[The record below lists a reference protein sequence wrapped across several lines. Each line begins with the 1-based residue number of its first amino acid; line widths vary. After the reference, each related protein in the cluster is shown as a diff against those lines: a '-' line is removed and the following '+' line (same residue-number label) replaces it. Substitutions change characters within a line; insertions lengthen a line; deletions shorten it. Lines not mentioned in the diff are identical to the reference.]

1 MNIRKNLVAAALPCL
16 LPATLHAQTEA
27 AQKIVITGTRA
38 PLYEVRDVT
47 AGALGTRDALDLPFS
62 FSSYGSE
69 LAKAQ
74 RATLLTDLMRNDASV
89 QNLNF
94 GGAYDYVAI
103 RGWETSTTESYRRD
117 GLQTL
122 TLSDIPFENKERVEV
137 LKGVSGFLFGFSPP
151 GGTINYVVKRP
162 TRERFATLDAEL
174 RSFGGRYLH
183 LDAGGPIE
191 GSSLGWRFNAA
202 VENQGDFAKLRDLRR
217 HVAAA
222 AVDIKPAAGWLLQLD
237 LEHQDKE
244 AAASSL
250 IPPASDGRLL
260 EGYDPRVL
268 VGAPWLR
275 YGSRGTTGGLRLTG
289 SLGERWSLVSQ
300 WNLTRLE
307 RDSAFPYVSAL
318 EPDGTITIV
327 PLLGPAA
334 VQNQRGWSQQTLLLG
349 DVEAAGVR
357 HELVLGVYTDRS
369 RGVFCGYYPEQ
380 PAFTTNIYAPVYPAD
395 QGFEP
400 LAADAGCPQR
410 GEQTH
415 LFASDTV
422 HFSPHWQAILGL
434 RRVDYDSRY
443 SNRPF
448 SYAGQA
454 TSPTA
459 ALLYKPVPAVTV
471 YGSYA
476 RSLQEG
482 STAPNRPGVLNPGE
496 VLPPLEARQL
506 EFGAKGRWGALGAS
520 FAVFRMSRP
529 ADYVDASSG
538 VFGRY
543 GEQVNEGV
551 ELAASGDIGLQ
562 WRVVGSLSHLK
573 ARLTRNADPALDGRD
588 VAAIPR
594 TQAALHLEHRLA
606 ALPGLTLQG
615 GVFHVGDRWFDAANQ
630 TRVDGHTRLD
640 LAARYA
646 TAWAGRPLLLR
657 LNIDNATDLRHWE
670 SVAYGGVT
678 PGAPRTVR
686 VSAQLGF

>member
-1 MNIRKNLVAAALPCL
+1 
-16 LPATLHAQTEA
+16 
-27 AQKIVITGTRA
+27 
-38 PLYEVRDVT
+38 
-47 AGALGTRDALDLPFS
+47 
-62 FSSYGSE
+62 
-69 LAKAQ
+69 
-74 RATLLTDLMRNDASV
+74 LTDLMRNDASV

-94 GGAYDYVAI
+94 GGAYDYIAI

-162 TRERFATLDAEL
+162 TRERFTTLDAEL
-174 RSFGGRYLH
+174 RSFDGRYLH
-183 LDAGGPIE
+183 LDAGGPVP
-191 GSSLGWRFNAA
+191 GTSLGWRVNAA
-202 VENQGDFAKLRDLRR
+202 VETQGDFDKLRDLRR
-217 HVAAA
+217 HMVSAALD
-222 AVDIKPAAGWLLQLD
+222 VKPAPGWLLQLD
-237 LEHQDKE
+237 VEHQDKE

-250 IPPASDGRLL
+250 IPPASNGRLL
-260 EGYDPRVL
+260 EGFDPRVL

-275 YGSRGTTGGLRLTG
+275 YGSRGTTGGLRLSGT
-289 SLGERWSLVSQ
+289 LGENWSLVSQ

-307 RDSAFPYVSAL
+307 RDAGFPYVSSL

-327 PLLGPAA
+327 PSLGPAE
-334 VQNQRGWSQQTLLLG
+334 VQNQRGWSQQTMLLG
-349 DVEAAGVR
+349 DVQLGGLK
-357 HELVLGVYTDRS
+357 HEVVVGAYTARS
-369 RGVFCGYYPEQ
+369 NAVFCGYLPDQ
-380 PAFTTNIYAPVYPAD
+380 PAFTTNLYAPSYPAD
-395 QGFEP
+395 AGWAP
-400 LAADAGCPQR
+400 LEEGAGCPQR
-410 GEQTH
+410 AQQWH

-422 HFSPHWQAILGL
+422 HLSDRWQAIFGL
-434 RRVDYDSRY
+434 RHVDYANRF

-448 SYAGQA
+448 SYEGQA

-459 ALLYKPVPAVTV
+459 ALLFKPTPGVTI

-482 STAPNRPGVLNPGE
+482 STAPNEPDVVNAGE
-496 VLPPLEARQL
+496 VLSPIEARQL
-506 EFGAKGRWGALGAS
+506 ELGAKARWGKLGAS

-529 ADYVDASSG
+529 ADYVDASTG

-551 ELAASGDIGLQ
+551 EVSASGDIGRQ

-594 TQAALHLEHRLA
+594 TQAALHVEYRPSS
-606 ALPGLTLQG
+606 LPGITLQG

-630 TRVDGHTRLD
+630 IRVDGYSRLD

-646 TAWAGRPLLLR
+646 TTWGSLPLLLR
-657 LNIDNATDLRHWE
+657 LNVDNATDLRHWE

-686 VSAQLGF
+686 LSAQLAF